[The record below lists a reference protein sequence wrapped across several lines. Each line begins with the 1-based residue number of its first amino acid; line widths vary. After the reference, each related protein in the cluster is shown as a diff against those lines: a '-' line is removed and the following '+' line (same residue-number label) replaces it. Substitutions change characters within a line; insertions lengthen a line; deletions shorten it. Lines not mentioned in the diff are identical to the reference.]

1 MRTSEQDRKTEELR
15 EKRRQNKGT
24 KPYSQTKLPG
34 KSLRIQIPSSVS
46 RGKECQVKVTYDV
59 PKHLIPGIA
68 GHSKTI
74 YGEGSTDVPERIDR
88 KSQEIS
94 GKGIEVF
101 SFIVP
106 ENLKVG
112 EVRFAAFIGKEF
124 SHNLV
129 HKISDSI
136 KVQEN

>member
-1 MRTSEQDRKTEELR
+1 MMSRIETEELR
-15 EKRRQNKGT
+15 EK
-24 KPYSQTKLPG
+24 
-34 KSLRIQIPSSVS
+34 
-46 RGKECQVKVTYDV
+46 
-59 PKHLIPGIA
+59 
-68 GHSKTI
+68 
-74 YGEGSTDVPERIDR
+74 
-88 KSQEIS
+88 QEIS

-106 ENLKVG
+106 ENVPERIDRKVKKFP
-112 EVRFAAFIGKEF
+112 EVRSRFAAFIGKEF